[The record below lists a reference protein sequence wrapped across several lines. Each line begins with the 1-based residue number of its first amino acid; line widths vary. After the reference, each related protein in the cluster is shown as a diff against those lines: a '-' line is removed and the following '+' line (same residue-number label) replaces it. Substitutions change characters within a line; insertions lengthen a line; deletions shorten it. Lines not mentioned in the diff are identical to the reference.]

1 MPTREET
8 KDSDL
13 WIHSPMTRGRGNC
26 DRFGL
31 HDIGLSLEDMTN
43 PVTVWR
49 VCERYWKYPTGSL
62 TSYMV
67 EETAR
72 SVAEGYETK
81 EFMVRPPTSR
91 KADLEDT
98 LQRRIDYRGRYP
110 RITRRRH
117 ADP

>member
-1 MPTREET
+1 
-8 KDSDL
+8 
-13 WIHSPMTRGRGNC
+13 
-26 DRFGL
+26 
-31 HDIGLSLEDMTN
+31 
-43 PVTVWR
+43 
-49 VCERYWKYPTGSL
+49 
-62 TSYMV
+62 MV